1 MAFVCKGR
9 NTVFYVCQAYGRR
22 AKMAENIFITT
33 AHNSEGM
40 YSLFFQVFLQSK
52 YWRK

>member
-33 AHNSEGM
+33 AHNGEEM
-40 YSLFFQVFLQSK
+40 YSLFFRAFLQSK